1 MDALVDNLIEDEAER
16 AGLLAK
22 PTCFI
27 IFGRPGVGKSTLARN
42 IAVSY
47 RCILI
52 DATDMLNTYIKT
64 KTQEGIELL
73 NILNEGKSVT
83 NDEVV
88 QLILDRINKPDVQH
102 YECYVLSC
110 LPYVT
115 EDPQEIHDQIELIK
129 NLKLTPDFIIN
140 IKCSDIDLV
149 KRLSGL
155 KQHPETGQ
163 LHNMNLWQQEEER
176 LRRSKEQEMED
187 TDEDYEEPEE
197 EPLSMEMFE
206 QMVWLPE
213 YLPQNIFA
221 KISTYKNIVLRQLED
236 VFAEHNP
243 IYLLELDGNDPPEEL
258 YLSVMARLGTMAIK
272 PVPVPVLLSQHV
284 EEELTDTIAT
294 EDLLRFMTSI
304 RIVAPGFRWRRSR
317 WGRICPVAL
326 KEGNIIQGETDLCV
340 GFQDKLYIL
349 SCQDAYQK
357 FIANPRRYLLPPMPR
372 PPCKVCIIGSS
383 QTGKSTMCSLLAQ
396 HYGAVVL
403 DLEELIK
410 PFLAKA
416 DQERFEKLRDITT
429 PTVKSMRKKKKARE
443 NTSGKI
449 SYFHIKYYPLSKLCS
464 YIQNITDLMLP
475 LYFLCFCNRHNQ
487 IKSKSLNCFK
497 INISK
502 MNLQNKVICHF
513 LQALYILYMYM
524 HVHTHTYVLLSVAMD
539 NPQVTALVQQAIEDA
554 KQMAIPPFEMY
565 VNALKG
571 RMEEIETMNSNSEDK
586 TGWVLDNFPK
596 NLSEMDVVQQVGT
609 LPDTIICL
617 KDTDKHYIMQR
628 IYEQNKESVDKEIE
642 KRLQNQPFL
651 RSETL
656 FKEKE
661 QESETLTD
669 LLAIIEEEEGIMSPC
684 ASRTYNSE
692 ELKYID
698 VACPVDTDKINQAVD
713 CHNLNAVLVELPEG
727 MEMDYAS
734 IPEMKEYREQIEIF
748 EAEWDQMQSNITV
761 SHFDVEIGRKSP
773 DDLLQEIVKEMER
786 PFQYV
791 AWEFS
796 SVDLIEEEED
806 QEALTAFENE
816 EEDSDESEEEEEE
829 EEDVLTASKRLLG
842 DTKHFCPVAFKRN
855 NVLWPAT
862 DKISAKYRERT
873 YYFSTIEAR
882 DSFIENPGHFVAQ
895 GELLKPPPLRIFM
908 LGVRGS
914 GKTTNGEWLAKK
926 LKLFHIQF
934 REQLQTKIMAKTY
947 KPVPSADEA
956 VYLKSDTEYVEE
968 QIRAEKGEE
977 EETENTSGNLNIDE
991 QSFKKSQQEVFL
1003 TEDELIIKAYLADG
1017 EPLTN
1022 QVLDMV
1028 ILPYFR
1034 EEPYKSVGFIL
1045 EGFPHD
1051 PEQVEFMLERQLF
1064 PDLVVVMEVEAT
1076 DVQRRLLPGY
1086 LEKWRMLYHKH
1097 EEQIKLL
1104 QHLRQKNRDEMIAK
1118 RRAELIELQEADES
1132 RFTIKENEEEADDFA
1147 NMEEIDAIL
1156 EVEFPETGFNE
1167 DIEEQETEEAATE
1180 WIEEEIEDRFEKDS
1194 ANIMTVM
1201 ELISENDIPKLEFNA
1216 SQKLEKIQNRMLH
1229 KINPMITNRE
1239 SLFLSCQ
1246 QISYRLA
1253 ESLLLY
1259 SYKLNSAFDCADPV
1273 QQYDEDIIHPIHWP
1287 LNSSYPLILGPFIYF
1302 FRTKENRSKFKL
1314 NPLKYLRQPTPTTS
1328 FPIKIA
1334 VTGPPKAGKTT
1345 VSKMFADKYG
1355 LARLSIGAAM
1365 RLVLN
1370 YKAHTNLAVEMKKY
1384 LTQGLVVPDE
1394 LAIQCLEVALLSSV
1408 CSIRGYVLD
1417 GFPMTLQQ
1425 TELMESQNIIPI
1437 LVFELQISTVEVL
1450 LRGLSDKMNPNKPY
1464 LLHDSSEILHSWD
1477 SSYKKEVEHVR
1488 PYFQEQHQ
1496 NWFTLD
1502 GSKNKWWMW
1511 KNILQQVDIS
1521 MKCVNSYMKRRYSGK
1536 AACINRLCIT
1546 PKELNSR
1553 IGEFGHYCPVCL
1565 ALFHHLVDCSETAD
1579 LTHAAEYKKFYYR
1592 LCGGNHLE
1600 IFLSNPDEFLA
1611 PCCPYNLPEPHLLPR
1626 KLTELQVKNKFP
1638 QQIELK
1644 GFCPVTYKDGNQRYE
1659 SLVRGL
1665 MQYAV
1670 EYKEKLYIF
1679 ETKEKQEKFMRTP
1692 ELYCDQ
1698 KLPCKVPPLDEPVPP
1713 TSLPTLGYLEQG
1725 VAEPVIKAVYVA
1737 FYLKAKSLI
1746 KFYDDKESKCFY
1758 YYYCCCVLQAFNQ
1771 KSTGCLRQ
1779 KYKKKLA
1786 SFEEN
1791 CALITYLSSAMTGA
1805 YKPPGERP
1813 IDFDFK
1819 LNRFLALGAPGAT
1832 DA

>member
-1 MDALVDNLIEDEAER
+1 MLIDSIVTASLLWRNLKKNQK
-16 AGLLAK
+16 K
-22 PTCFI
+22 PI
-27 IFGRPGVGKSTLARN
+27 QGVGKSTLARN

-73 NILNEGKSVT
+73 NILNEGESVT

-102 YECYVLSC
+102 YGYVLSC

-429 PTVKSMRKKKKARE
+429 PTVKSMRKKKARE
-443 NTSGKI
+443 NT
-449 SYFHIKYYPLSKLCS
+449 
-464 YIQNITDLMLP
+464 
-475 LYFLCFCNRHNQ
+475 
-487 IKSKSLNCFK
+487 
-497 INISK
+497 
-502 MNLQNKVICHF
+502 
-513 LQALYILYMYM
+513 
-524 HVHTHTYVLLSVAMD
+524 SVAMD

-656 FKEKE
+656 LKEKE

-669 LLAIIEEEEGIMSPC
+669 LLAIIEEEE
-684 ASRTYNSE
+684 
-692 ELKYID
+692 
-698 VACPVDTDKINQAVD
+698 
-713 CHNLNAVLVELPEG
+713 ELPEG

-829 EEDVLTASKRLLG
+829 EEDFEPASKRLLG

-855 NVLWPAT
+855 NVLWPTT

-895 GELLKPPPLRIFM
+895 GELLKPPALRIFL

-914 GKTTNGEWLAKK
+914 GKTTNGEWLSKK
-926 LKLFHIQF
+926 LGLVHIQF

-991 QSFKKSQQEVFL
+991 EVFL
-1003 TEDELIIKAYLADG
+1003 TEDELVIKAYLADG

-1132 RFTIKENEEEADDFA
+1132 RFTFRHQIKENEEEADDFT

-1670 EYKEKLYIF
+1670 EYKEKLYLF

-1725 VAEPVIKAVYVA
+1725 VAEPVIKAMTAVGSLKPKYPFVSVKRSALVYVA
-1737 FYLKAKSLI
+1737 FYLK
-1746 KFYDDKESKCFY
+1746 
-1758 YYYCCCVLQAFNQ
+1758 AFNQ

-1832 DA
+1832 DAL

>member
-1 MDALVDNLIEDEAER
+1 MLIDSIVTASLLWRNLKKNQK
-16 AGLLAK
+16 K
-22 PTCFI
+22 PI
-27 IFGRPGVGKSTLARN
+27 QGVGKSTLARN

-102 YECYVLSC
+102 YGYVLSC

-443 NTSGKI
+443 NTS
-449 SYFHIKYYPLSKLCS
+449 
-464 YIQNITDLMLP
+464 
-475 LYFLCFCNRHNQ
+475 
-487 IKSKSLNCFK
+487 
-497 INISK
+497 
-502 MNLQNKVICHF
+502 
-513 LQALYILYMYM
+513 
-524 HVHTHTYVLLSVAMD
+524 VAMD

-669 LLAIIEEEEGIMSPC
+669 LLAIIEEEE
-684 ASRTYNSE
+684 
-692 ELKYID
+692 
-698 VACPVDTDKINQAVD
+698 
-713 CHNLNAVLVELPEG
+713 ELPEG

-829 EEDVLTASKRLLG
+829 EEDFEPASKRLLG

-991 QSFKKSQQEVFL
+991 EVFL

-1132 RFTIKENEEEADDFA
+1132 RFTFRHQIKENEEEADDFA

-1725 VAEPVIKAVYVA
+1725 VAEPVIKAMTAVGSLKPKYPFVSVKRSALVYVA
-1737 FYLKAKSLI
+1737 FYLK
-1746 KFYDDKESKCFY
+1746 
-1758 YYYCCCVLQAFNQ
+1758 AFNQ

-1832 DA
+1832 DAL

>member
-73 NILNEGKSVT
+73 NILNEGESVT

-102 YECYVLSC
+102 YGYVLSC

-429 PTVKSMRKKKKARE
+429 PTVKSMRKKKARE
-443 NTSGKI
+443 NT
-449 SYFHIKYYPLSKLCS
+449 
-464 YIQNITDLMLP
+464 
-475 LYFLCFCNRHNQ
+475 
-487 IKSKSLNCFK
+487 
-497 INISK
+497 
-502 MNLQNKVICHF
+502 
-513 LQALYILYMYM
+513 
-524 HVHTHTYVLLSVAMD
+524 SVAMD

-656 FKEKE
+656 LKEKE

-669 LLAIIEEEEGIMSPC
+669 LLAIIEEEE
-684 ASRTYNSE
+684 
-692 ELKYID
+692 
-698 VACPVDTDKINQAVD
+698 
-713 CHNLNAVLVELPEG
+713 ELPEG

-829 EEDVLTASKRLLG
+829 EEDFEPASKRLLG

-855 NVLWPAT
+855 NVLWPTT

-895 GELLKPPPLRIFM
+895 GELLKPPALRIFL

-914 GKTTNGEWLAKK
+914 GKTTNGEWLSKK
-926 LKLFHIQF
+926 LGLVHIQF

-991 QSFKKSQQEVFL
+991 EVFL
-1003 TEDELIIKAYLADG
+1003 TEDELVIKAYLADG

-1132 RFTIKENEEEADDFA
+1132 RFTFRHQIKENEEEADDFT

-1670 EYKEKLYIF
+1670 EYKEKLYLF

-1725 VAEPVIKAVYVA
+1725 VAEPVIKAMTAVGSLKPKYPFVSVKRSALVYVA
-1737 FYLKAKSLI
+1737 FYLK
-1746 KFYDDKESKCFY
+1746 
-1758 YYYCCCVLQAFNQ
+1758 AFNQ

-1832 DA
+1832 DAL

>member
-102 YECYVLSC
+102 YGYVLSC

-443 NTSGKI
+443 NTS
-449 SYFHIKYYPLSKLCS
+449 
-464 YIQNITDLMLP
+464 
-475 LYFLCFCNRHNQ
+475 
-487 IKSKSLNCFK
+487 
-497 INISK
+497 
-502 MNLQNKVICHF
+502 
-513 LQALYILYMYM
+513 
-524 HVHTHTYVLLSVAMD
+524 VAMD

-669 LLAIIEEEEGIMSPC
+669 LLAIIEEEE
-684 ASRTYNSE
+684 
-692 ELKYID
+692 
-698 VACPVDTDKINQAVD
+698 
-713 CHNLNAVLVELPEG
+713 ELPEG

-829 EEDVLTASKRLLG
+829 EEDFEPASKRLLG

-991 QSFKKSQQEVFL
+991 EVFL

-1132 RFTIKENEEEADDFA
+1132 RFTFRHQIKENEEEADDFA

-1725 VAEPVIKAVYVA
+1725 VAEPVIKAMTAVGSLKPKYPFVSVKRSALVYVA
-1737 FYLKAKSLI
+1737 FYLK
-1746 KFYDDKESKCFY
+1746 
-1758 YYYCCCVLQAFNQ
+1758 AFNQ

-1832 DA
+1832 DAL

>member
-1 MDALVDNLIEDEAER
+1 MI
-16 AGLLAK
+16 
-22 PTCFI
+22 
-27 IFGRPGVGKSTLARN
+27 
-42 IAVSY
+42 
-47 RCILI
+47 
-52 DATDMLNTYIKT
+52 NTYIKT

-102 YECYVLSC
+102 YGYVLSC

-163 LHNMNLWQQEEER
+163 LHNLTVWQQEEEL
-176 LRRSKEQEMED
+176 LRKSKEQEMD
-187 TDEDYEEPEE
+187 DADEDYEEAEE
-197 EPLSMEMFE
+197 QPLSMEIFE

-221 KISTYKNIVLRQLED
+221 KISTYKNILLRQLED
-236 VFAEHNP
+236 VFSEHNP
-243 IYLLELDGNDPPEEL
+243 IYLLELDGNDPPGEL
-258 YLSVMARLGTMAIK
+258 YLSVMARLETMAIK
-272 PVPVPVLLSQHV
+272 PVSVPILLSQHV
-284 EEELTDTIAT
+284 EEELTDTIST
-294 EDLLRFMTSI
+294 EDLLRYMTSI

-326 KEGNIIQGETDLCV
+326 KEGNIIQGEIDLCV

-349 SCQDAYQK
+349 SCQDAYHK

-372 PPCKVCIIGSS
+372 PPCKVGIIGFS
-383 QTGKSTMCSLLAQ
+383 QAGKSTMCSLLAQ

-429 PTVKSMRKKKKARE
+429 PAVKSMRKKKKSRE
-443 NTSGKI
+443 S
-449 SYFHIKYYPLSKLCS
+449 
-464 YIQNITDLMLP
+464 
-475 LYFLCFCNRHNQ
+475 
-487 IKSKSLNCFK
+487 
-497 INISK
+497 
-502 MNLQNKVICHF
+502 
-513 LQALYILYMYM
+513 A
-524 HVHTHTYVLLSVAMD
+524 SVAMD

-565 VNALKG
+565 VNALKD
-571 RMEEIETMNSNSEDK
+571 RMEEIEKMNSNSEDK

-596 NLSEMDVVQQVGT
+596 NLSEMDVIQQVGT

-617 KDTDKHYIMQR
+617 QDTDKHYIMQR
-628 IYEQNKESVDKEIE
+628 VYEKNKESVDKEIE
-642 KRLQNQPFL
+642 KRLQSQPCL

-661 QESETLTD
+661 EESEAQSD
-669 LLAIIEEEEGIMSPC
+669 LLAIIEEEE
-684 ASRTYNSE
+684 
-692 ELKYID
+692 
-698 VACPVDTDKINQAVD
+698 
-713 CHNLNAVLVELPEG
+713 ELPEG
-727 MEMDYAS
+727 MEIDYAS
-734 IPEMKEYREQIEIF
+734 IPEMMEYREQIEIF
-748 EAEWDQMQSNITV
+748 ETEWDQMQSNITV
-761 SHFDVEIGRKSP
+761 SHFDVEIGKKSP
-773 DDLLQEIVKEMER
+773 DDLLQEIVKKMER

-796 SVDLIEEEED
+796 SVDLTEEEED
-806 QEALTAFENE
+806 LEALALLE
-816 EEDSDESEEEEEE
+816 EEESEESEDEDDE
-829 EEDVLTASKRLLG
+829 EEDVELASRRLLG
-842 DTKHFCPVAFKRN
+842 DTKYFCPVAFKRN
-855 NVLWPAT
+855 NVLWPVT

-882 DSFIENPGHFVAQ
+882 YSFIENPGEFVAQ

-908 LGVRGS
+908 LGARGS
-914 GKTTNGEWLAKK
+914 GKTTNGEWLAKQ
-926 LKLFHIQF
+926 LGLFHIQF
-934 REQLQTKIMAKTY
+934 KEQLQMKIMAKTY
-947 KPVPSADEA
+947 NPVPSADEA

-968 QIRAEKGEE
+968 QIRVEKGEE
-977 EETENTSGNLNIDE
+977 EETENRSGNLNIDE
-991 QSFKKSQQEVFL
+991 EMFL
-1003 TEDELIIKAYLADG
+1003 TEDELVIKAYLAEG

-1028 ILPYFR
+1028 ILPYFQ
-1034 EEPYKSVGFIL
+1034 EEPYKSVGFIM

-1051 PEQVEFMLERQLF
+1051 PEQVDFMLERQLF
-1064 PDLVVVMEVEAT
+1064 PDVVVVMEVEAT

-1118 RRAELIELQEADES
+1118 RTAELIELQEADES
-1132 RFTIKENEEEADDFA
+1132 RFTFRHQMKENEEEADDST

-1194 ANIMTVM
+1194 ANIMSVM
-1201 ELISENDIPKLEFNA
+1201 ELISEYHIPKLEFNA
-1216 SQKLEKIQNRMLH
+1216 SQKLEKIQNHMLH
-1229 KINPMITNRE
+1229 KIKPMITNRE

-1246 QISYRLA
+1246 HVSYRL
-1253 ESLLLY
+1253 SHNLLLY
-1259 SYKLNSAFDCADPV
+1259 SYKLNSAFGCADPV
-1273 QQYDEDIIHPIHWP
+1273 EQYDEDIIHPIQWP
-1287 LNSSYPLILGPFIYF
+1287 LTSSYSLILSPFIYF
-1302 FRTKENRSKFKL
+1302 FRTKENRSKFTL

-1370 YKAHTNLAVEMKKY
+1370 YKAHTNLAAEMKKY

-1394 LAIQCLEVALLSSV
+1394 LAVQCLGVALLSSV

-1417 GFPMTLQQ
+1417 GFPMTLHQV
-1425 TELMESQNIIPI
+1425 ELMESQNIIPI
-1437 LVFELQISTVEVL
+1437 LVFELHISTVEVL

-1496 NWFTLD
+1496 NWFMLD
-1502 GSKNKWWMW
+1502 GSKNKWWLW

-1565 ALFHHLVDCSETAD
+1565 ALFHHLEDCSETAD
-1579 LTHAAEYKKFYYR
+1579 LTHAAEYKKLYYR

-1611 PCCPYNLPEPHLLPR
+1611 PCCPYNLPGPHLLPR

-1644 GFCPVTYKDGNQRYE
+1644 GFCPVTFKDGNQRYE
-1659 SLVRGL
+1659 ALVRGL

-1679 ETKEKQEKFMRTP
+1679 ETKEKQQKFMRMP

-1698 KLPCKVPPLDEPVPP
+1698 KLPCKVPPLDEPVPL

-1725 VAEPVIKAVYVA
+1725 VAEAVIKAMTAVGSLKPKYPFVSVKRSALVYVA
-1737 FYLKAKSLI
+1737 FYLK
-1746 KFYDDKESKCFY
+1746 
-1758 YYYCCCVLQAFNQ
+1758 AFNQ

-1791 CALITYLSSAMTGA
+1791 CELITYLSSAMTGA

-1819 LNRFLALGAPGAT
+1819 LNRFMALGAPGAT
-1832 DA
+1832 DSL

>member
-1 MDALVDNLIEDEAER
+1 MYALVDYLTEDEAER

-22 PTCFI
+22 PTCFV
-27 IFGRPGVGKSTLARN
+27 IFGRPVSSMRHLQFSSRTLW
-42 IAVSY
+42 
-47 RCILI
+47 
-52 DATDMLNTYIKT
+52 
-64 KTQEGIELL
+64 
-73 NILNEGKSVT
+73 
-83 NDEVV
+83 
-88 QLILDRINKPDVQH
+88 
-102 YECYVLSC
+102 
-110 LPYVT
+110 
-115 EDPQEIHDQIELIK
+115 
-129 NLKLTPDFIIN
+129 KLY
-140 IKCSDIDLV
+140 IDLV

-163 LHNMNLWQQEEER
+163 LHNLTVWQQEEEL
-176 LRRSKEQEMED
+176 LRKSKEQEMD
-187 TDEDYEEPEE
+187 DADEDYEEVLSNKVM
-197 EPLSMEMFE
+197 EPTWVIKTSLNTYH
-206 QMVWLPE
+206 VWCCLTFF
-213 YLPQNIFA
+213 Q
-221 KISTYKNIVLRQLED
+221 D
-236 VFAEHNP
+236 VFSEHNP
-243 IYLLELDGNDPPEEL
+243 IYLLELDGNDPPGEL
-258 YLSVMARLGTMAIK
+258 YLSVMARLETMAIK
-272 PVPVPVLLSQHV
+272 PVSVPILLSQHV
-284 EEELTDTIAT
+284 EEELTDTIST
-294 EDLLRFMTSI
+294 EDLLRYMTSI

-326 KEGNIIQGETDLCV
+326 KEGNIIQGEIDLCV

-349 SCQDAYQK
+349 SCQDAYHK

-372 PPCKVCIIGSS
+372 PPCKVGIIGFS
-383 QTGKSTMCSLLAQ
+383 QAGKSTMCSLLAQ

-429 PTVKSMRKKKKARE
+429 PAVKSMRKKKKSRE
-443 NTSGKI
+443 SASGKLEKVF
-449 SYFHIKYYPLSKLCS
+449 SSLFPSPL
-464 YIQNITDLMLP
+464 
-475 LYFLCFCNRHNQ
+475 
-487 IKSKSLNCFK
+487 
-497 INISK
+497 
-502 MNLQNKVICHF
+502 
-513 LQALYILYMYM
+513 
-524 HVHTHTYVLLSVAMD
+524 
-539 NPQVTALVQQAIEDA
+539 
-554 KQMAIPPFEMY
+554 
-565 VNALKG
+565 G
-571 RMEEIETMNSNSEDK
+571 
-586 TGWVLDNFPK
+586 
-596 NLSEMDVVQQVGT
+596 
-609 LPDTIICL
+609 
-617 KDTDKHYIMQR
+617 
-628 IYEQNKESVDKEIE
+628 
-642 KRLQNQPFL
+642 
-651 RSETL
+651 
-656 FKEKE
+656 
-661 QESETLTD
+661 
-669 LLAIIEEEEGIMSPC
+669 
-684 ASRTYNSE
+684 
-692 ELKYID
+692 
-698 VACPVDTDKINQAVD
+698 
-713 CHNLNAVLVELPEG
+713 
-727 MEMDYAS
+727 
-734 IPEMKEYREQIEIF
+734 
-748 EAEWDQMQSNITV
+748 
-761 SHFDVEIGRKSP
+761 
-773 DDLLQEIVKEMER
+773 

-796 SVDLIEEEED
+796 SVDLTEEEED
-806 QEALTAFENE
+806 LEALALLE
-816 EEDSDESEEEEEE
+816 EEESEESEDEDDE
-829 EEDVLTASKRLLG
+829 EEDVELASRRLLG
-842 DTKHFCPVAFKRN
+842 DTKYFCPVAFKRN
-855 NVLWPAT
+855 NVLWPVT

-882 DSFIENPGHFVAQ
+882 YSFIENPGEFVAQ

-908 LGVRGS
+908 LGARGS
-914 GKTTNGEWLAKK
+914 GKTTNGEWLAKQ
-926 LKLFHIQF
+926 LGLFHIQF
-934 REQLQTKIMAKTY
+934 KEQLQMKIMAKTY
-947 KPVPSADEA
+947 NPVPSADEA

-968 QIRAEKGEE
+968 QIRVEKGEE
-977 EETENTSGNLNIDE
+977 EETENRSGNLNIDE
-991 QSFKKSQQEVFL
+991 MFL
-1003 TEDELIIKAYLADG
+1003 TEDELVIKAYLAEG

-1028 ILPYFR
+1028 ILPYFQ
-1034 EEPYKSVGFIL
+1034 EEPYKSVGFIM

-1051 PEQVEFMLERQLF
+1051 PEQVDFMLERQLF
-1064 PDLVVVMEVEAT
+1064 PDVVVVMEVEAT

-1118 RRAELIELQEADES
+1118 RTAELIELQEADES
-1132 RFTIKENEEEADDFA
+1132 RFTEEADDST

-1194 ANIMTVM
+1194 ANIMS
-1201 ELISENDIPKLEFNA
+1201 ELISEYHIPKLEFNA
-1216 SQKLEKIQNRMLH
+1216 SQKLEKIQNHMLH
-1229 KINPMITNRE
+1229 KIKPMITNRE

-1246 QISYRLA
+1246 HVSYRL
-1253 ESLLLY
+1253 SHNLLLY
-1259 SYKLNSAFDCADPV
+1259 SYKLNSAFGCADPV
-1273 QQYDEDIIHPIHWP
+1273 EVSIIKE
-1287 LNSSYPLILGPFIYF
+1287 NGNPFIYF
-1302 FRTKENRSKFKL
+1302 FRTKENRSKFTL

-1370 YKAHTNLAVEMKKY
+1370 YKAHTNLAAEMKKY

-1394 LAIQCLEVALLSSV
+1394 LAVQCLGVALLSSV

-1417 GFPMTLQQ
+1417 GFPMTLHQV
-1425 TELMESQNIIPI
+1425 ELMESQNIIPI
-1437 LVFELQISTVEVL
+1437 LVFELHISTVEVL
-1450 LRGLSDKMNPNKPY
+1450 LRGLSDKMNPNN
-1464 LLHDSSEILHSWD
+1464 SEILHSWD

-1496 NWFTLD
+1496 NWFMLD
-1502 GSKNKWWMW
+1502 GSKNKWWLW

-1565 ALFHHLVDCSETAD
+1565 ALFHHLEDCSETAD
-1579 LTHAAEYKKFYYR
+1579 LTHAAEYKKLYYR

-1611 PCCPYNLPEPHLLPR
+1611 PCCPYNLPGPHLLPR

-1644 GFCPVTYKDGNQRYE
+1644 GFCPVTFKDGNQRYE
-1659 SLVRGL
+1659 ALVRGL

-1679 ETKEKQEKFMRTP
+1679 ETKEKQQKFMRMP

-1698 KLPCKVPPLDEPVPP
+1698 KLPCKVPPLDEPVPL

-1725 VAEPVIKAVYVA
+1725 VAEAVIKAMTAVGSLKPKYPFVSVKRSALVYVA
-1737 FYLKAKSLI
+1737 FYLK
-1746 KFYDDKESKCFY
+1746 
-1758 YYYCCCVLQAFNQ
+1758 AFNQ

-1791 CALITYLSSAMTGA
+1791 CELITYLSSAMTGA

-1819 LNRFLALGAPGAT
+1819 LNRFMALGAPGAT
-1832 DA
+1832 DSL

>member
-42 IAVSY
+42 IATSY

-102 YECYVLSC
+102 YGYVLSC

-163 LHNMNLWQQEEER
+163 LHNMNLWQQEEEL

-197 EPLSMEMFE
+197 ETLSMEMFE

-236 VFAEHNP
+236 VFTEHNP
-243 IYLLELDGNDPPEEL
+243 IYLLELDGNDPPEEM

-272 PVPVPVLLSQHV
+272 PVSVPVLLSQHV

-317 WGRICPVAL
+317 WARICPVAL

-443 NTSGKI
+443 NT
-449 SYFHIKYYPLSKLCS
+449 
-464 YIQNITDLMLP
+464 
-475 LYFLCFCNRHNQ
+475 
-487 IKSKSLNCFK
+487 
-497 INISK
+497 
-502 MNLQNKVICHF
+502 
-513 LQALYILYMYM
+513 
-524 HVHTHTYVLLSVAMD
+524 SVAMD

-661 QESETLTD
+661 QESETLSD
-669 LLAIIEEEEGIMSPC
+669 LLAIIGEEE
-684 ASRTYNSE
+684 
-692 ELKYID
+692 
-698 VACPVDTDKINQAVD
+698 
-713 CHNLNAVLVELPEG
+713 ELPEG

-748 EAEWDQMQSNITV
+748 ETEWDQMQSNITV

-829 EEDVLTASKRLLG
+829 EEDFEPASKRLLG

-934 REQLQTKIMAKTY
+934 REQLQMKIMAKTY

-991 QSFKKSQQEVFL
+991 EVFL

-1132 RFTIKENEEEADDFA
+1132 RFTFRHQIKENEEEADDFA

-1273 QQYDEDIIHPIHWP
+1273 QLYDEDIIHPIHWP

-1698 KLPCKVPPLDEPVPP
+1698 KLPCKVPPLDEPVPL

-1725 VAEPVIKAVYVA
+1725 VAEPVIKAMTAVGSLKPKYPFVSVKRSALVYVA
-1737 FYLKAKSLI
+1737 FYLK
-1746 KFYDDKESKCFY
+1746 
-1758 YYYCCCVLQAFNQ
+1758 AFNQ

-1832 DA
+1832 DAL

>member
-1 MDALVDNLIEDEAER
+1 MLIDSIVTASLLWRNLKKNQK
-16 AGLLAK
+16 K
-22 PTCFI
+22 PI
-27 IFGRPGVGKSTLARN
+27 QGVGKSTLARN
-42 IAVSY
+42 IATSY

-102 YECYVLSC
+102 YGYVLSC

-163 LHNMNLWQQEEER
+163 LHNMNLWQQEEEL

-197 EPLSMEMFE
+197 ETLSMEMFE

-236 VFAEHNP
+236 VFTEHNP
-243 IYLLELDGNDPPEEL
+243 IYLLELDGNDPPEEM

-272 PVPVPVLLSQHV
+272 PVSVPVLLSQHV

-317 WGRICPVAL
+317 WARICPVAL

-443 NTSGKI
+443 NT
-449 SYFHIKYYPLSKLCS
+449 
-464 YIQNITDLMLP
+464 
-475 LYFLCFCNRHNQ
+475 
-487 IKSKSLNCFK
+487 
-497 INISK
+497 
-502 MNLQNKVICHF
+502 
-513 LQALYILYMYM
+513 
-524 HVHTHTYVLLSVAMD
+524 SVAMD

-661 QESETLTD
+661 QESETLSD
-669 LLAIIEEEEGIMSPC
+669 LLAIIGEEE
-684 ASRTYNSE
+684 
-692 ELKYID
+692 
-698 VACPVDTDKINQAVD
+698 
-713 CHNLNAVLVELPEG
+713 ELPEG

-748 EAEWDQMQSNITV
+748 ETEWDQMQSNITV

-829 EEDVLTASKRLLG
+829 EEDFEPASKRLLG

-934 REQLQTKIMAKTY
+934 REQLQMKIMAKTY

-991 QSFKKSQQEVFL
+991 EVFL

-1132 RFTIKENEEEADDFA
+1132 RFTFRHQIKENEEEADDFA

-1273 QQYDEDIIHPIHWP
+1273 QLYDEDIIHPIHWP

-1698 KLPCKVPPLDEPVPP
+1698 KLPCKVPPLDEPVPL

-1725 VAEPVIKAVYVA
+1725 VAEPVIKAMTAVGSLKPKYPFVSVKRSALVYVA
-1737 FYLKAKSLI
+1737 FYLK
-1746 KFYDDKESKCFY
+1746 
-1758 YYYCCCVLQAFNQ
+1758 AFNQ

-1832 DA
+1832 DAL